1 MRIRIDPSSLRRSD
15 WREIA
20 VRFVCGGVITA
31 SIGVIAGEF
40 GPILGGLFLAF
51 PSIFPAAMTLVERH
65 VKEEQRQARPQ
76 SGARARHVAALDAAG
91 AMIGSVGLMA
101 FAIIAWQLLPRLHAA
116 AVLALA
122 TAGWFALSALLWWAR
137 KYT

>member
-1 MRIRIDPSSLRRSD
+1 MRIKVDPSSLRQSG

-31 SIGVIAGEF
+31 SIGVLAREF

-51 PSIFPAAMTLVERH
+51 PSIFPAATTLVERH
-65 VKEEQRQARPQ
+65 VKEEQRQAEVQ
-76 SGARARHVAALDAAG
+76 GGARARHVAALDAAG
-91 AMIGSVGLMA
+91 AMMGSLGLLA

-122 TAGWFALSALLWWAR
+122 TAGWFALSALLWWVR